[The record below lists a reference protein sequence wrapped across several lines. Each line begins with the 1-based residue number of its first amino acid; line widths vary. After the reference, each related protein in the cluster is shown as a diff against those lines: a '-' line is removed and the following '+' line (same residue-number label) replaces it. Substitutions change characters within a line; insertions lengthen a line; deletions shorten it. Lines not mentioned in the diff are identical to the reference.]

1 MKTKFFFF
9 LTMLLMSS
17 VGAFAQS
24 ETNTPLKGDLNEDGK
39 VDAADVVVLVDIIM
53 KKVVDSNK
61 YYWYIGTENPA
72 SISNIQSDNTVG
84 GWHEIGSSLSGFV
97 LDTNDN
103 PVHISETRVPYYI
116 VIPNELDIYDSL
128 GDKMYYVFDAVT
140 CNISGYKAY
149 KWNAEKDGSGAPGV
163 KNVTGVIIKSNDN
176 IDPNKYYWYIG
187 TENPASISNI
197 QSDNTVGGWH
207 EIGSSLSGFV
217 LDTNDN
223 PVHISETRVPYYI
236 VIPNE
241 LDIYD
246 SLGDKMDYAFDAV
259 TCNISGYKAYK
270 WSKEKFGSKYDGVIN
285 VGGVI
290 IKSDNIDSNKYY
302 WYIGV
307 DNPSSISNIQTD
319 NTVPGWHEIG
329 SSLSG
334 FVLNTDANSIQLSSD
349 SRVIYNVI
357 IPNDLHIYAA
367 DGTTNV
373 ETTYFNSTTCNING
387 YKAFRDIPSEYYP
400 DGEWEV
406 TGIILKQ

>member
-53 KKVVDSNK
+53 KKNVDSNK

-72 SISNIQSDNTVG
+72 SISNIQT
-84 GWHEIGSSLSGFV
+84 
-97 LDTNDN
+97 
-103 PVHISETRVPYYI
+103 
-116 VIPNELDIYDSL
+116 
-128 GDKMYYVFDAVT
+128 
-140 CNISGYKAY
+140 
-149 KWNAEKDGSGAPGV
+149 
-163 KNVTGVIIKSNDN
+163 
-176 IDPNKYYWYIG
+176 
-187 TENPASISNI
+187 
-197 QSDNTVGGWH
+197 DNTVGGWH

-270 WSKEKFGSKYDGVIN
+270 WSKEKFGSKYDGVKN

-307 DNPSSISNIQTD
+307 DNPSSISNLQTD
-319 NTVPGWHEIG
+319 NTKPGWHEIG
-329 SSLSG
+329 TSLSG
-334 FVLNTDANSIQLSSD
+334 FVLNTDTNVIDLGTPT
-349 SRVIYNVI
+349 RVIYNVI
-357 IPNDLHIYAA
+357 IPEGLHIYAA

-373 ETTYFNSTTCNING
+373 ESLYFNSIESNIPG
-387 YKAFRDIPSEYYP
+387 YKAFKEIPSEYYP
-400 DGEWEV
+400 EGEWEV
-406 TGIILKQ
+406 CGIIIK